1 MERLRDTSV
10 QPAATPLADTRPV
23 TEAAAD
29 VARLAIEARAEAA
42 AVPLAP
48 ATVTLTVKTTG
59 ANQTTIVATPDT
71 TMAEIMTRAC
81 EDLGVNA
88 GGPGAG
94 GAGGGGGGGQYLLVT
109 DGQVI
114 ADGTRTVRD
123 VVGDKLAT
131 TLDARI
137 VKKPEAGG
145 SSPCRS

>member
-1 MERLRDTSV
+1 MERLRNTSV
-10 QPAATPLADTRPV
+10 QPTPTPLADTRPV

-29 VARLAIEARAEAA
+29 VARLAVEARAEAA

-59 ANQTTIVATPDT
+59 AHQTTIVATPDT
-71 TMAEIMTRAC
+71 TMAEIMIRAC
-81 EDLGVNA
+81 EDLGVNT
-88 GGPGAG
+88 GGPAARG
-94 GAGGGGGGGQYLLVT
+94 GAQYLLVT

-145 SSPCRS
+145 SSSCRC